1 MTNFATIL
9 VEKLFTEQERYNRNC
24 RGGGPRNKE
33 ALNPKKLKL
42 VKRLVFSISQFQF
55 SRKPVCGLNVFLA
68 CMWRQ
73 MFYAN
78 LKSAILVDIQI
89 KIAVAQWGV
98 RVQCFSRYL
107 YFSDILDSKMGVLCA
122 VFGCGNNASCDKTK
136 SFFRIPKIINKK

>member
-68 CMWRQ
+68 CM
-73 MFYAN
+73 
-78 LKSAILVDIQI
+78 
-89 KIAVAQWGV
+89 
-98 RVQCFSRYL
+98 
-107 YFSDILDSKMGVLCA
+107 
-122 VFGCGNNASCDKTK
+122 
-136 SFFRIPKIINKK
+136 